1 MQTNSWANSF
11 EQYAQKWIIEGQV
24 PGVSI
29 GLAKDGQ
36 HFYQNEFGFRDVQ
49 RQLGVTIDTVFGIA
63 SITKSFTC
71 VAIMQLQEAGKL
83 SVHDPVVKYLPEF
96 RLKNLDVRKIT
107 IHHFMTNTSGVP
119 PLPTFFASVM
129 RSMEEN
135 EIDDHPFLQNEE
147 AVTVP
152 IDTYEELMRVI
163 STLDLELLGAPGT
176 EFSYSNDCYALLGA
190 IITRVSGQPYEV
202 YVKEHILDPIGMEH
216 TSFFLEELNGYENI
230 TNLYIMRD
238 RGDHKEVIS
247 SPNWWDTSACRAAG
261 AIKST
266 VRDML
271 RYTDMF
277 CKGGLTAGE
286 IRILTLE
293 SVEQMMT
300 PYVPT
305 DMIPG
310 QFYGYGLVISPD
322 YYGKKLVEHSG
333 GLKGISAQ
341 MCFFPET
348 GLAGVA
354 LSNIELSP
362 ILAIMSGAL
371 NCLENRPPEASHLD
385 GKNYSVS
392 VAEMPQFVGHYQSS
406 EFGTVPIRFENGQ
419 LVLSFLGESYVMRPF
434 AEDLFV
440 VRAFGTDCSARF
452 IRAGNHDI
460 VRLAFAG
467 RQFSKD
473 VTKSSGGTK
482 NDTGCQ
488 SR

>member
-1 MQTNSWANSF
+1 MQNNGWVDSF
-11 EQYAQKWIIEGQV
+11 ETYAEKWITKGQV
-24 PGVSI
+24 PGVGL

-36 HFYQNEFGFRDVQ
+36 LFYQKGFGFRDVEQ
-49 RQLGVTIDTVFGIA
+49 QVGVTIDTVFGIA

-83 SVHDPVVKYLPEF
+83 SVHDPVVNYLPDF
-96 RLKNLDVRKIT
+96 RLKNHNVGQMT

-129 RSMEEN
+129 RSLEEN
-135 EIDDHPFLQNEE
+135 EAEAHPFLQNQTDD
-147 AVTVP
+147 TVP
-152 IDTYEELMRVI
+152 IDTYEELISAI
-163 STLDLELLGAPGT
+163 STLDVELLGPPGT
-176 EFSYSNDCYALLGA
+176 QFSYSNDCYALLGA
-190 IITRVSGQPYEV
+190 IINRVSGKPYEL
-202 YVKEHILDPIGMEH
+202 YVKEHIMDPIGMEH

-238 RGDHKEVIS
+238 KDGHKEVIS
-247 SPNWWDTSACRAAG
+247 SPNWWDMPASRAAG

-277 CKGGLTAGE
+277 CQGGLIAGGKH
-286 IRILTLE
+286 ILTRE
-293 SVEQMMT
+293 SIEQMMT

-310 QFYGYGLVISPD
+310 QFYGYGLVITPD

-333 GLKGISAQ
+333 GLKGITAQ

-354 LSNIELSP
+354 LSNIELAP
-362 ILAIMSGAL
+362 VLPIMSGAL
-371 NCLENRPPEASHLD
+371 NRLENRPPESSHL
-385 GKNYSVS
+385 NNEQYSVS
-392 VAEMPQFVGHYQSS
+392 EEAMQQFVGSYQSS
-406 EFGTVPIRFENGQ
+406 EFGIVPIRLENGK
-419 LVLSFLGESYVMRPF
+419 LVLSFLGENYAMRAY

-440 VRAFGTDCSARF
+440 IRAFGTDCSARF
-452 IRAGNHDI
+452 IRAGKNEI
-460 VRLAFAG
+460 VRMAFAG
-467 RQFSKD
+467 RQFSKR
-473 VTKSSGGTK
+473 VGETK
-482 NDTGCQ
+482 NDTTY
-488 SR
+488 